1 MQASTGHL
9 LVEACLKPLRHS
21 LSHPC
26 IEPSRRLRLSSSG
39 KPLLSCHD
47 YGEAF
52 EQVPFLTRP
61 QASGFVRPC
70 TSSVSLLQGALQQLL
85 APPF

>member
-9 LVEACLKPLRHS
+9 VEACLKLLSHF

-26 IEPSRRLRLSSSG
+26 VEPSRRLRLSSSA
-39 KPLLSCHD
+39 KPLSCHD

-70 TSSVSLLQGALQQLL
+70 ASSVSLLQGALQQLL
-85 APPF
+85 GPPF